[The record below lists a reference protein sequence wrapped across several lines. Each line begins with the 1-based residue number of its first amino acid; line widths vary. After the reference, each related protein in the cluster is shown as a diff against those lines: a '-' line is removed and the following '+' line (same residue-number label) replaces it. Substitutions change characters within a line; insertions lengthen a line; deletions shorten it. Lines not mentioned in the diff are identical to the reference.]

1 MSDTLPI
8 ILVTPVWND
17 SRRLVVFGFSLA
29 EALQQSGLPVRWI
42 VSDDG
47 SSLEEKKSLETLV
60 ARLAEVYPNVE
71 LILSDV
77 RSRKGGAVYRAW
89 DHCEEAQV
97 LAFVDA
103 DGAISAES
111 IVNLLRVSAAES
123 SETAVI
129 GVRSNSSGLP
139 IRRSFGRT
147 VSFNLFRM
155 IVSLLLGVR
164 FQDTQCGAKIIP
176 AKAYRE
182 VRGRLLEH
190 GFIFD
195 VELLVALKELSIDV
209 LEQPIPWQE
218 VDGGKVSPLRDS
230 WAMLSALMR
239 VRKRLKSGHYEKS

>member
-17 SRRLVVFGFSLA
+17 SRRLEQFGFSLA
-29 EALQQSGLPVRWI
+29 EALQQSELPVRWI

-47 SSLEEKKSLETLV
+47 SSVEEKKSLKALV
-60 ARLAEVYPNVE
+60 SWLAEIYPNVE

-89 DHCEEAQV
+89 DRCKEAQV

-111 IVNLLRVSAAES
+111 MVDLLRVSGAES
-123 SETAVI
+123 SEAAVI
-129 GVRSNSSGLP
+129 GIRSNSSGLP
-139 IRRSFGRT
+139 IRRSFGRKI
-147 VSFNLFRM
+147 SFKLFRM
-155 IVSLLLGVR
+155 FVGLLLGVR

-182 VRGRLLEH
+182 IRGRLLEH

-239 VRKRLKSGHYEKS
+239 VRKRLKSGHYAKS

>member
-17 SRRLVVFGFSLA
+17 SRRLELFGFSLA

-47 SSLEEKKSLETLV
+47 SSLDEKESLKTLV
-60 ARLAEVYPNVE
+60 SRLAEVYPNVE

-89 DHCEEAQV
+89 DRCEAAET

-111 IVNLLRVSAAES
+111 MLNLLRVSIS
-123 SETAVI
+123 QTSEAAVI
-129 GVRSNSSGLP
+129 GVRSDRSGLP
-139 IRRSFGRT
+139 IRRSFGRKL
-147 VSFNLFRM
+147 SFKLFRM
-155 IVSLLLGVR
+155 ITELLLGVR
-164 FQDTQCGAKIIP
+164 FQDTQCGAKVIP

-182 VRGRLLEH
+182 IRGRLLEH

-195 VELLVALKELSIDV
+195 VELLVALKELSVDV
-209 LEQPIPWQE
+209 VEQAIPWQE

-239 VRKRLKSGHYEKS
+239 VRKRLKAGDYAKS